1 LSKDSLAWND
11 PVILPSTTLTDGELV
26 LRPLQRTDR
35 DAMYEAVRESLAE
48 VSPWLPWCHAGYA
61 IGETEG
67 FIESCIT
74 AWAQQ
79 THFPLAIFDA
89 ASGQYFG
96 GTGVRL
102 TDRANRMGSI
112 GYWIR
117 TSATRRGI
125 ATKAVRLAAR
135 FAFDMLKLVRVEIVL
150 RPQNT
155 PSRRVAERSGAKLE
169 TLARNRIVQHGRP
182 YDALLYSLIPEDL
195 T

>member
-1 LSKDSLAWND
+1 M
-11 PVILPSTTLTDGELV
+11 ILPSMTLTDGELL
-26 LRPLQRTDR
+26 LRPLHRMDR
-35 DAMYEAVRESLAE
+35 DSMYEAVRESLAE

-61 IGETEG
+61 LGETEG

-74 AWAQQ
+74 AWTQQ
-79 THFPLAIFDA
+79 TYFPLAIFDA
-89 ASGQYFG
+89 VSGQYFG
-96 GTGVRL
+96 GTGVNHI
-102 TDRANRMGSI
+102 DRMNRSGAI
-112 GYWIR
+112 GYWVR

-135 FAFDMLKLVRVEIVL
+135 FAFDTLKLVRVEIVV

-195 T
+195 A